1 MSVREF
7 QNLHLEQDG
16 AVLTVTINRPEV
28 RNALDPL
35 TWEEIRAATRLARG
49 DETVRVVILT
59 GAGEK
64 AFASGADIRAMRD
77 RSQWEYFRSEAQDVL
92 LELENLPKPVIAA
105 VNGFALGGGCEV
117 AMACDIRIA
126 ADRAKFGQ
134 PEVALG
140 ILPSA
145 GGTQRLARLVGFGK
159 AKELIM
165 TGEIIGAAEALR
177 IGLVNQVVPADQLL
191 AAARAMAEKM
201 LAKAP
206 LAVGLAKLAVN
217 LGMNTD
223 LTSGLAYEK
232 MAQTL
237 LFTTEDKYEGM
248 TAFIEK
254 RPPQFKGR

>member
-1 MSVREF
+1 MTAF
-7 QNLHLEQDG
+7 QNLKLEQDG
-16 AVLTVTINRPEV
+16 ALLVVTINRPEV
-28 RNALDPL
+28 RNALDPQ
-35 TWEEIRAATRLARG
+35 TWAELRAMVRYVRA
-49 DETVRVVILT
+49 DDTVRAVVLT

-64 AFASGADIRAMRD
+64 AFASGADIRTLRD
-77 RSQWEYFRSEAQDVL
+77 RSAWEYLRAEAQDVL
-92 LELENLPKPVIAA
+92 LELENLPKPTIAA
-105 VNGFALGGGCEV
+105 INGVALGGGCELC
-117 AMACDIRIA
+117 MACDIRIA
-126 ADRAKFGQ
+126 ADHARFGQ

-165 TGEIIGAAEALR
+165 TGAIVGAREAER
-177 IGLVNQVVPADQLL
+177 IGLVNRVVPAAELMAAIRATADTLL
-191 AAARAMAEKM
+191 SR
-201 LAKAP
+201 AP

-223 LTSGLAYEK
+223 IASGLAYEK
-232 MAQTL
+232 MAQAL

-254 RPPQFKGR
+254 RPAQFKGR

>member
-1 MSVREF
+1 MTEF
-7 QNLHLEQDG
+7 QNITAHQEG
-16 AVLTVTINRPEV
+16 AVLTVTFNRPEV
-28 RNALDPL
+28 RNALDPQ
-35 TWEEIRAATRLARG
+35 TWAELRAAVRQAREN
-49 DETVRVVILT
+49 DSVSVVILT
-59 GAGEK
+59 GAGGK

-77 RSQWEYFRSEAQDVL
+77 RSQWEYLRSEAQDIL

-105 VNGFALGGGCEV
+105 INGFALGGGCEV
-117 AMACDIRIA
+117 AMAADIRIA
-126 ADRAKFGQ
+126 ADHARFGQ

-165 TGEIIGAAEALR
+165 TGEIIEAAEAMR
-177 IGLVNQVVPADQLL
+177 IGLVNQVVPAAELL
-191 AAARAMAEKM
+191 SAARTMAEKM
-201 LAKAP
+201 LTKAP

-223 LTSGLAYEK
+223 MASGLAYEK
-232 MAQTL
+232 MAQAL

-254 RPPQFKGR
+254 RPAQFRGR